1 MTRDYPSAVLAN
13 LHRGRDGARSLSDL
27 AEALGCPRRVLERS
41 VQELRRRGHPIA
53 SGNEGVWIAEN
64 YRDLAETYQQLRH
77 RVVEQS
83 RTAWKVRATMR
94 RLRTAEEVGEQ
105 ECLFW
110 PEVAA

>member
-13 LHRGRDGARSLSDL
+13 LRRGKDGARSLSEL
-27 AEALGCPRRVLERS
+27 AEGMNVPRRTLEKA
-41 VQELRRRGHPIA
+41 VQELRRRGHPVA
-53 SGNEGVWIAEN
+53 SGREGVWIAEN
-64 YRDLAETYQQLRH
+64 YRDLDATFQSLRH

-105 ECLFW
+105 EVMFW
-110 PEVAA
+110 PEAAA

>member
-1 MTRDYPSAVLAN
+1 MTPELLYAN
-13 LHRGRDGARSLSDL
+13 LKRGRDGARSLSEL
-27 AEALGCPRRVLERS
+27 AEAAGCPRRVLERG
-41 VQELRRRGHPIA
+41 VQELRRRGYPIA

-94 RLRTAEEVGEQ
+94 RLRAAEEVGEQ
-105 ECLFW
+105 EVLFW
-110 PEVAA
+110 PEIAA